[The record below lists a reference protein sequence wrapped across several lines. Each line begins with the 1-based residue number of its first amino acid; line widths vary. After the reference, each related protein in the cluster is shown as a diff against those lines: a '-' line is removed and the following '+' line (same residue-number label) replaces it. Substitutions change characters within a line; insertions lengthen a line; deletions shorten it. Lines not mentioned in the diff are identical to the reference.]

1 MDILELF
8 KSQLSGSVME
18 RLGSAVG
25 LDAAQA
31 QSIGQA
37 VLPAQ
42 VAALQGK
49 ASTQA
54 GAQQLLDL
62 AAQLPAEGTQEPLG
76 TPAGLEQMRQSGT
89 ALLPQLLGSGMDE
102 QLSRVAAQTGAS
114 SSSVQGMMQMTL
126 PLVLGVVAQQASRL
140 GLDAG
145 NLGSLFSSTAGG
157 LGADLGTGLS
167 AAATGLGAAAVGL
180 GGAAAGGLSNA
191 GAGLGNAGAELGG
204 MAGNL
209 GEGVTGAAS
218 GLTAGLSKGAGDAA
232 AGIGGAAGTLGAGL
246 GDAAGRLGGA
256 AAGIGGAAA
265 AGLGSAAAGLGSAAS
280 GVGAGLSA
288 GLGGAVSGG
297 VNAVG
302 DGVATVGTGAGLDGG
317 VVHSNPA
324 LGGRRG
330 LGWLWILPLL
340 LLVLLLPL
348 LLRSA
353 WFLPRS
359 NPVVSLV
366 ATFAVTEPANGSLV
380 EGAFTV
386 KGTGTAGQEITISE
400 NGQPVSKATVNVDG
414 RFSAD
419 LPETKGGDHTYT
431 LTQAG
436 SSEALTL
443 KVRAAARAG
452 AGDGMAGMGAFAV
465 TAPAAG
471 ASLPAGAFDLK
482 GTGKAGEELEI
493 FEDGVSLGKVTV
505 GADGTW
511 SLNVPSPA
519 AGAHTYTAKGPGG
532 TELGSFKTT
541 TLAAA
546 ASTAACTKDFSLS
559 IKDAQSVAQPFRF
572 GGVGSGKSYTV
583 TVMRGERKIGSKVLP
598 LDATCGYSYT
608 SKPGAGTVT
617 YMVAQT
623 GSADTAGKITLTVK

>member
-8 KSQLSGSVME
+8 KSQLSGLVME

-42 VAALQGK
+42 VAALREK

-76 TPAGLEQMRQSGT
+76 TPAGLEQVRQSGT

-102 QLSRVAAQTGAS
+102 QLSQVAAQTGAS
-114 SSSVQGMMQMTL
+114 RSGVQAMMQMTL
-126 PLVLGVVAQQASRL
+126 PLMLSVVGQQASKL

-145 NLGSLFSSTAGG
+145 SLGSLFSGTAGG
-157 LGADLGTGLS
+157 LGAGLG
-167 AAATGLGAAAVGL
+167 TGLGAAAVGL
-180 GGAAAGGLSNA
+180 GGAAA
-191 GAGLGNAGAELGG
+191 AGLGNAGVGLGG
-204 MAGNL
+204 MAGKA
-209 GEGVTGAAS
+209 GEEVTGATS
-218 GLTAGLSKGAGDAA
+218 NLTTGLNTTGLSKGAGD
-232 AGIGGAAGTLGAGL
+232 
-246 GDAAGRLGGA
+246 
-256 AAGIGGAAA
+256 AA

-280 GVGAGLSA
+280 GLGTDLNTGPGAALGT
-288 GLGGAVSGG
+288 GLGRVAGTPDAT
-297 VNAVG
+297 VG
-302 DGVATVGTGAGLDGG
+302 DGVATVGAGAGLGG
-317 VVHSNPA
+317 GMVHTNPA

-330 LGWLWILPLL
+330 LGWLWMLPLL
-340 LLVLLLPL
+340 LLVLLGGCF
-348 LLRSA
+348 LLRGKPA
-353 WFLPRS
+353 
-359 NPVVSLV
+359 
-366 ATFAVTEPANGSLV
+366 ATPFAVTEPANGSAV
-380 EGAFTV
+380 SGAFTV
-386 KGTGTAGQEITISE
+386 KGTGTAGHEVTVSE
-400 NGQPVSKATVNVDG
+400 NGQPVGKATVNAEG
-414 RFSAD
+414 IFSAD
-419 LPETKGGDHTYT
+419 VPAPSAGEHTYA
-431 LTQAG
+431 LAESG
-436 SSEALTL
+436 GSEALNLTL
-443 KVRAAARAG
+443 KAAGATPAVTAA
-452 AGDGMAGMGAFAV
+452 AGDGTAGVGKFAV
-465 TAPAAG
+465 TTPAQG
-471 ASLPAGAFDLK
+471 ADLPAGAFDLK

-493 FEDGVSLGKVTV
+493 SEDGVSLGKVTV

-519 AGAHTYTAKGPGG
+519 AGAHTYTVRGQGG
-532 TELGSFKTT
+532 AELGSFKTT
-541 TLAAA
+541 VLAAV

-559 IKDAQSVAQPFRF
+559 IKDGQSVAQPFRF

-583 TVMRGERKIGSKVLP
+583 TIMRGERKIGSKVLL

-623 GSADTAGKITLTVK
+623 GSADMTSKITLSVR

>member
-8 KSQLSGSVME
+8 KSQLSTSVME

-42 VAALQGK
+42 VAALREK

-76 TPAGLEQMRQSGT
+76 TPAGLEQVRQSGT

-102 QLSRVAAQTGAS
+102 QLSQVAAQTGAS
-114 SSSVQGMMQMTL
+114 SGGVQGMMQMML
-126 PLVLGVVAQQASRL
+126 PLVLGVVGQQAGKL
-140 GLDAG
+140 GLNAG
-145 NLGSLFSSTAGG
+145 SLGSLFSGTAG
-157 LGADLGTGLS
+157 
-167 AAATGLGAAAVGL
+167 GLGAAAVGL
-180 GGAAAGGLSNA
+180 GGAAATGLGTA

-204 MAGNL
+204 VAGNL
-209 GEGVTGAAS
+209 GEQATGAAS
-218 GLTAGLSKGAGDAA
+218 NLTAGLSKGVGDAA
-232 AGIGGAAGTLGAGL
+232 TGLGGAAGTLGAGL
-246 GDAAGRLGGA
+246 GDAAGKLGGT
-256 AAGIGGAAA
+256 AAGIGGAAV
-265 AGLGSAAAGLGSAAS
+265 AGLGSAAAGLGA
-280 GVGAGLSA
+280 
-288 GLGGAVSGG
+288 
-297 VNAVG
+297 NVG
-302 DGVATVGTGAGLDGG
+302 DGVATVGAGAGLGGG
-317 VVHSNPA
+317 VVHTNPA

-330 LGWLWILPLL
+330 LGWLWMLPLL
-340 LLVLLLPL
+340 LLVLLGGCF
-348 LLRSA
+348 LLRGKPA
-353 WFLPRS
+353 AAP
-359 NPVVSLV
+359 
-366 ATFAVTEPANGSLV
+366 FAVTEPANGSSV
-380 EGAFTV
+380 SGAFMV
-386 KGTGTAGQEITISE
+386 KGTGTAGHEVTVSE
-400 NGQPVSKATVNVDG
+400 NGQPVGKATVNAEG
-414 RFSAD
+414 IFSAD
-419 LPETKGGDHTYT
+419 VPAPSAGEHTYA
-431 LTQAG
+431 LAESG
-436 SSEALTL
+436 SSEALSL
-443 KVRAAARAG
+443 SVKAAGAATPAA

-471 ASLPAGAFDLK
+471 ADLPAGAFDLK

-519 AGAHTYTAKGPGG
+519 AGAHTYTVKGPDGK
-532 TELGSFKTT
+532 ELGSFKTT

-583 TVMRGERKIGSKVLP
+583 TVMRGERKVGSKVLP

-608 SKPGAGTVT
+608 SKPGAGKVT

-623 GSADTAGKITLTVK
+623 GSADVASKVTLTVK